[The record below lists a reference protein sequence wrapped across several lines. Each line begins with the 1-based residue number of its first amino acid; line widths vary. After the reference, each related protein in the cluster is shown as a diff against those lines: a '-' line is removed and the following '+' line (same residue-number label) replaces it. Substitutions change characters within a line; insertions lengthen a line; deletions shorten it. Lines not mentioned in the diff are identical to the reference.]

1 MRGRSFRP
9 SAASIAL
16 AAILAAG
23 LGLRLWGVEHG
34 LPAVYNLDEG
44 AHFVKP
50 AVRFFSE
57 GYNPHYF
64 QNPPL
69 FSYIMH
75 GVFTFGYGG
84 IWPKGAGNEVK
95 AVFDSDPTELYT
107 IGRVTAG
114 LMGLGAATTLYFVG
128 KKLFGVVA
136 GLVAA
141 ALLALTF
148 LPVHYGHLA
157 LNDSPTLLP
166 VTLCILASVY
176 IYQTGSWWSYVASGA
191 ALGMSVASK
200 YTSLAVVFVIVT
212 AFALRVYNDRS
223 VFKNELPRL
232 IAAGAAS
239 MLTFV
244 VANPYSV
251 LSPHEFAG
259 QVRRQQKFSAEIPK
273 LGLDDTTGWQYY
285 LWTLTWGFGWAP
297 LAAAAVGLG
306 LLLKENWQKAV
317 LLLGFLL
324 VFWLVMG
331 RQERFYARWFLP
343 VYPVLA
349 LYAGYAVMRAVQAVP
364 KRAGAYAVGI
374 GLGLLL
380 VAQGVVTSLHTDSVL
395 ARDDTRDQAK
405 AFLRTHLPVGE
416 RIVLEPIASKGF
428 ARASES
434 LTAKHLWRTYP
445 PPRGQVED
453 YQSALN
459 KTTGRSGRQLFNPLS
474 LAGYQR
480 REHCVV
486 IVGSTQ
492 YGRARKESEAVPGA
506 IAYYDELK
514 RTATLVAAFSP
525 VESGAALPAFNFDW
539 SFDYYPRA
547 YHRPGPEV
555 LIYKLNNG
563 RCAGRQPFTGGVGT
577 GPHGE
582 FARPDS
588 G

>member
-1 MRGRSFRP
+1 VRGRIGRP
-9 SAASIAL
+9 SAAGVTL
-16 AAILAAG
+16 AAILVSG
-23 LGLRLWGVEHG
+23 FVLRLIGVEHG

-69 FSYIMH
+69 FSYILH
-75 GVFTFGYGG
+75 VIFAFGYGG
-84 IWPKGAGNEVK
+84 VWPAGAGLEVK
-95 AVFDSDPTELYT
+95 QIFAADPTELYT

-114 LMGLGAATTLYFVG
+114 LMGLGAAATLYFAG
-128 KKLFGVVA
+128 KQLFGVVA

-141 ALLALTF
+141 ALLSLTF

-166 VTLCILASVY
+166 VSLCILASIY
-176 IYQTGSWWSYVASGA
+176 IYRTGSWWSYVGAGA
-191 ALGMSVASK
+191 ALGFSVASK
-200 YTSLAVVFVIVT
+200 YTSLAVVMTIVT

-223 VFKNELPRL
+223 TFRTELPRL

-244 VANPYSV
+244 IANPFSV
-251 LSPHEFAG
+251 LSPQEFAG

-306 LLLKENWQKAV
+306 LLLKRNWQKAV
-317 LLLGFLL
+317 LLLGFFL
-324 VFWLVMG
+324 VFWFFMG
-331 RQERFYARWFLP
+331 MQERFYARWFLP

-349 LYAGYAVMRAVQAVP
+349 LYAGYAVQRAVEAMP
-364 KRAGAYAVGI
+364 KRNLAWAAGVG
-374 GLGLLL
+374 LSVLL
-380 VAQGVVTSLHTDSVL
+380 VAQGVAMSIHNDRVL
-395 ARDDTRDQAK
+395 RRDDTRAQAK
-405 AFLRTHLPVGE
+405 AFLVAHLPEGE

-428 ARASES
+428 ARKSES

-445 PPRGQVED
+445 PPKGQVED
-453 YQSALN
+453 YQAALN
-459 KTTGRSGRQLFNPLS
+459 KTKTKRGTALLNPLT
-474 LAGYQR
+474 LDGYAR

-486 IVGSTQ
+486 VVGSSQ
-492 YGRARKESEAVPGA
+492 YGRAHKEPQAVPGA
-506 IAYYDELK
+506 IAYYKQLEDE
-514 RTATLVAAFSP
+514 AELVAVFSP
-525 VESGAALPAFNFDW
+525 VEPGDELPRFNFDW
-539 SFDYYPRA
+539 SFNYYQPVH
-547 YHRPGPEV
+547 YRPGPEV
-555 LIYKLNNG
+555 RIYRLTNG
-563 RCAGRQPFTGGVGT
+563 NCADRQPFVGLGAT
-577 GPHGE
+577 
-582 FARPDS
+582 
-588 G
+588 